1 MRRYKN
7 ERPLTAILSPG
18 GERRC
23 VFKNRAKISNIF
35 V

>member
-1 MRRYKN
+1 MN
-7 ERPLTAILSPG
+7 APLTSILSPG

-35 V
+35 G